1 MLSIYAVQLEKFFF
15 DGTQY
20 KQVRHI
26 TNKYYGNTH
35 KLSIASEKKMYK
47 FFKHV
52 NSDHA
57 ITVPK
62 VIRGVPRY
70 GADEIHSFDGYP
82 ENIPQHMFFD
92 VQFKY
97 I

>member
-1 MLSIYAVQLEKFFF
+1 
-15 DGTQY
+15 
-20 KQVRHI
+20 
-26 TNKYYGNTH
+26 
-35 KLSIASEKKMYK
+35 MYK
-47 FFKHV
+47 FFKHA

-70 GADEIHSFDGYP
+70 GAEIHSFDGYP

-97 I
+97 IWLLKNLRFTRRVQRQCKHAMKIQ